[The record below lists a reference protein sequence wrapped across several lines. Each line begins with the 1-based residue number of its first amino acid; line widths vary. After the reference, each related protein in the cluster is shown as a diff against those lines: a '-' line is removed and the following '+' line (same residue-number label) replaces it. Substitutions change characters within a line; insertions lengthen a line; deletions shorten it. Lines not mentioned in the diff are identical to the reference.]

1 MSKFLINSSSYVKI
15 EPASQVCEIQP
26 FIEQRDI
33 DVSRLQ
39 PIIEKLKLNIKEHK
53 EFRLDNPIVIL
64 ECEGF
69 NDFLIDKNENRTNR
83 VIIDGQHRV
92 ASLKEVIKGRPKY
105 GNLTIPIF
113 VHIVKT
119 IEEGRKIQY
128 DVFEQKPVD
137 DYDKIQRNKYSLS
150 DMIDRFIINYRKTKK
165 SAVKYFKDGRYGD
178 KSIRPRK
185 YNFMIDEL
193 VDKIKNSSNIE
204 IWVKREIQPAELH
217 KAFEQLIKNK
227 LHELSEKTS
236 IDDCMK
242 FVGITTEKNF
252 TLFQQFLE
260 KTPFQIIPYVYFT
273 KYEALVSDIELI
285 LEITSIEDEF
295 ESDDEF
301 FSDDD

>member
-1 MSKFLINSSSYVKI
+1 MSKFLINAYSYLKL
-15 EPASQVCEIQP
+15 EPASQVCEIQS

-92 ASLKEVIKGRPKY
+92 ASLRKVIKGRPKY

-128 DVFEQKPVD
+128 DMFEQKPVNN
-137 DYDKIQRNKYSLS
+137 YDKIQRYKYSLT
-150 DMIDRFIINYRKTKK
+150 DILDRFMINYRKTIKP
-165 SAVKYFKDGRYGD
+165 AVKHFRDGLYKD
-178 KSIRPRK
+178 KSIRPRS
-185 YNFMIDEL
+185 YNFMHEEL

-204 IWVKREIQPAELH
+204 IWVKREIQPAEIH

-227 LHELSEKTS
+227 LHELSEKSS

-242 FVGITTEKNF
+242 FVGITTEKKF
-252 TLFQQFLE
+252 TLFQKNLE
-260 KTPFQIIPYVYFT
+260 KTSFYIIPYVYYL
-273 KYEALVSDIELI
+273 KYPKLIRDIELI
-285 LEITSIEDEF
+285 LEIISIEDEF

-301 FSDDD
+301 ETDDE